1 MRGFGFREAL
11 AILAV
16 LAVVCTTGA
25 AASGDGL
32 TIEIDGDGDASVDDP
47 NAAVVS
53 GDHDPPDRYAWQ
65 LDLAEDYQTA
75 DVIIHDGFPID
86 RARQL
91 KPMLDGKHFVEV
103 DNVSDVD
110 RPARVYN
117 VSSGDTADRYELG
130 LPGPGVANLTL
141 ERDVEAPAVE
151 IVSIGNRTD
160 IGFDVTTDTSE
171 PALAELFVENRNGE
185 RVQNYPTPRPG
196 PWQQFPVQGLDANTT
211 YFVTVEVHDWS
222 GNSAQTDRVEVT
234 TKPSEDPIEPTV
246 EPARPAPNATVSGG
260 TLVVEASYEETGGW
274 PIVEEDVAFFFD
286 KERIDRSRLEV
297 GNGTITFRP
306 EGPFEPR
313 EYFVSV
319 EVPNTAGGT
328 GIARWSFHVEDE
340 ATQAAPGPLGLVPVV
355 LAAGLLAVLRRE
367 P

>member
-16 LAVVCTTGA
+16 AALVWTTGA
-25 AASGDGL
+25 AAGGDGL
-32 TIEIDGDGDASVDDP
+32 TIEIDENGETSVDDP
-47 NAAVVS
+47 NAAVVHE
-53 GDHDPPDRYAWQ
+53 DHDPPENYTWQ
-65 LDLAEDYQTA
+65 LDLAADYQTA
-75 DVIIHDGFPID
+75 DVIIHDGFPIE
-86 RARQL
+86 RPRQL
-91 KPMLDGKHFVEV
+91 KPTLDGKHFVEV
-103 DNVSDVD
+103 DNASDVD
-110 RPARVYN
+110 RPARVFN
-117 VSSGDTADRYELG
+117 LSSGETADRYELG

-141 ERDVEAPAVE
+141 ARDVEAPAVE
-151 IVSIGNRTD
+151 IVSVGNRTD

-171 PALAELFVENRNGE
+171 PALAELFVENRDGE

-211 YFVTVEVHDWS
+211 YFVNVEVHDWS
-222 GNSAQTDRVEVT
+222 GNSAQTDTIEVT

-246 EPARPAPNATVSGG
+246 EPLRPAPNATVSGG
-260 TLVVEASYEETGGW
+260 TLVVEATYEENGW
-274 PIVEEDVAFFFD
+274 PIVENDVAFFFD
-286 KERIDRSRLEV
+286 KERVDRSRIEV

-306 EGPFEPR
+306 EGDLEPR

-340 ATQAAPGPLGLVPVV
+340 ATQAAPGPLGVVPGI
-355 LAAGLLAVLRRE
+355 LAAGLLAVRRRRA
-367 P
+367 